1 MENTEQDTLINEDKD
16 EIASLIGEI
25 INIILEKDREL

>member
-1 MENTEQDTLINEDKD
+1 MENTEQETIINEDKD
-16 EIASLIGEI
+16 EIESLIGEI

>member
-16 EIASLIGEI
+16 EIESLIGEI